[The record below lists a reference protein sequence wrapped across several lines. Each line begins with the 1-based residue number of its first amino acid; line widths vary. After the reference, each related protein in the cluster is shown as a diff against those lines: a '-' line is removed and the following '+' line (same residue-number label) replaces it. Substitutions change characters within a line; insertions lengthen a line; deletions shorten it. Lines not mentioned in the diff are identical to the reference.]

1 VRSLMRTDTWRAA
14 LVALVLLLLA
24 AVAAVVHAGAFVW
37 LLVTLAFAC
46 GAVAV
51 VLRRGRR
58 CSRRVVWAVAA
69 VFLGALTL
77 WCWVRP
83 GEYWFLTLG
92 WGDRP
97 FDSAVWGKADRGELL
112 GNSRGSMVRSLLRD
126 HPLPGLSREDVR
138 QLLGDPDYVDWEF
151 PARFSEVPTDHD
163 IRVAR
168 TFQYALGGYS
178 GFGMDVDL
186 LCLRFGIDGAVA
198 DWWLMQT

>member
-1 VRSLMRTDTWRAA
+1 MLGTD
-14 LVALVLLLLA
+14 LSFSEVSALVLLLPA
-24 AVAAVVHAGAFVW
+24 AVAAVLHAGAAVW
-37 LLVTLAFAC
+37 LVVPLAFAC
-46 GAVAV
+46 VAVAV
-51 VLRRGRR
+51 VRRLRRR

-69 VFLGALTL
+69 AFLVALTL
-77 WCWVRP
+77 WCWLRP

-92 WGDRP
+92 WGSRP
-97 FDSAVWGKADRGELL
+97 FDSAVWREADRGELL
-112 GNSRGSMVRSLLRD
+112 GNPRGSMLRSLLRD
-126 HPLPGLSREDVR
+126 HPLVGLRREDVR

-151 PARFSEVPTDHD
+151 PARVSEVPSDYD

-186 LCLRFGIDGAVA
+186 LCLRFGIDGSVV